1 MNKHIKKLV
10 YSAVFLALCMVLP
23 FLTGQIPEIGQALSP
38 MHIPVL
44 LCGFACGWPWGLAV
58 GFIAP
63 ILRSLI
69 FQMPAMWPN
78 AVAMAFELATYGFCS
93 GILFKVLPSKIRLM
107 NAAAVSAFLM
117 TVGLAVTA
125 YGFYLNGSAAYAL
138 AKETLA
144 PTEGFAPAADPG
156 KNWVI
161 FGVIAAGLGLFGWCL
176 VKMRAVLGAKKN
188 GGAEIL
194 EFTGTAR
201 VLPVLIVS
209 MILGRCVW
217 GLARFVIAGFNAT
230 AFPASAFLA
239 GAVLNAIPGII
250 LHIILIPVLV
260 AAMQKAK
267 LILND

>member
-63 ILRSLI
+63 ILRSLL

-93 GILFKVLPSKIRLM
+93 GILFKVLPSRIRLM
-107 NAAAVSAFLM
+107 SATAVSALFLAIG
-117 TVGLAVTA
+117 TAVTT
-125 YGFYLNGSAAYAL
+125 YGFYLNSNAAYIVL
-138 AKETLA
+138 KETLA
-144 PTEGFAPAADPG
+144 PSEGFAPAEDPG

-161 FGVIAAGLGLFGWCL
+161 FGIIAAGLGLFGWCL
-176 VKMRAVLGAKKN
+176 LKTRAVLGAKKN
-188 GGAEIL
+188 GGAEII

-217 GLARFVIAGFNAT
+217 GLARFSMAGFST
-230 AFPASAFLA
+230 TTFPAEAFLA

-250 LHIILIPVLV
+250 LHIILIPVLI

>member
-1 MNKHIKKLV
+1 M
-10 YSAVFLALCMVLP
+10 FLALCMVLP

-78 AVAMAFELATYGFCS
+78 AVSMAFELATYGFCS
-93 GILFKVLPSKIRLM
+93 GILFKVLPSKIKLM
-107 NAAAVSAFLM
+107 SASAASAFLL
-117 TVGLAVTA
+117 TIGLAVTT
-125 YGFYLNGSAAYAL
+125 YGFYLNGNAAYAL
-138 AKETLA
+138 LKETA
-144 PTEGFAPAADPG
+144 VPSEGFVPAADPG

-161 FGVIAAGLGLFGWCL
+161 FGIIAAGIGLFALCL
-176 VKMRAVLGAKKN
+176 LKMRAALGAKKN
-188 GGAEIL
+188 GGYEII
-194 EFTGTAR
+194 EWNGTAR

-217 GLARFVIAGFNAT
+217 GLARFIMAGFNT
-230 AFPASAFLA
+230 TTFPASAFLA

-250 LHIILIPVLV
+250 LHIVLIPVLV

>member
-58 GFIAP
+58 GLIAP

-69 FQMPAMWPN
+69 FQMPPMWPN
-78 AVAMAFELATYGFCS
+78 AVSMAFELAAYGFCS
-93 GILFKVLPSKIRLM
+93 GILYKVLPSKIRLM
-107 NAAAVSAFLM
+107 SATAVSAFFL
-117 TVGLAVTA
+117 TLGLAATT
-125 YGFYLNGSAAYAL
+125 YGFYLNSNAAYAL
-138 AKETLA
+138 LKETAA
-144 PTEGFAPAADPG
+144 PSEGFVPAADPG

-161 FGVIAAGLGLFGWCL
+161 FGLIAACLGLFAWCL
-176 VKMRAVLGAKKN
+176 LKTRATLGAKKN
-188 GGAEIL
+188 GGTEIV
-194 EFTGTAR
+194 EWAGTAR

-217 GLARFVIAGFNAT
+217 GLARFAMAGFSAT
-230 AFPASAFLA
+230 TFPASAFLA

-250 LHIILIPVLV
+250 LHIVLIPVLV